1 MNNKGRITVFLS
13 LITGVL
19 LILGITVIKLVDIR
33 AARAKAS
40 ICVNASLSSVKAL
53 YNNYIFEHYHI
64 LLFDKDFCGRGEAYL
79 EEYIKDNV
87 SENLG
92 RKFKVEDVAVDS
104 YELITDNSCQALKN
118 QIEEYVIYAGLQNG
132 LEHIFTETNNT
143 DGTLDEEILNE
154 FDNEEENPEEGEGH
168 NNSEGIEEGDSVNDD
183 ENIDTSMVEVEDPR
197 VFFAT
202 GGSLFLMN
210 LVLPANVTPSAERI
224 DISGVPS
231 KNRRIVHPFAD
242 YGNEVNLNFDDAD
255 KLKGELVY
263 HDSWLDSVRDAAS
276 VSYYASQVFNCVTD
290 NSVNDTTVF
299 EYELEYLISGLN
311 SDLKNIRNT
320 IDEII
325 AIRMPVNYLFL
336 CRNTV
341 KKNEIKAIS
350 IPLSLLNPIS
360 ERIIRLLITGCW
372 AYAESIAETRGLLE
386 GKKLP
391 FMKNNENWITDIFS
405 LGGSIFND
413 AAETEH
419 GLSYKDYLV
428 ILLSLNTNRTCYR
441 MLDLM
446 ELNAQK
452 NTDYFQ
458 MEGCATS
465 LSVDYFIKYK
475 NYDCSVRNATGY

>member
-13 LITGVL
+13 LITGVM
-19 LILGITVIKLVDIR
+19 LILGITIIRIVDLR
-33 AARAKAS
+33 AAKAKAA
-40 ICVNASLSSVKAL
+40 ICANVSLSSVKAL

-64 LLFDKDFCGRGEAYL
+64 LLFDKDFCGKGEAYL

-92 RKFKVEDVAVDS
+92 RKYSVLDVVLDS
-104 YELITDNSCQALKN
+104 YELVTDNSCQALKN
-118 QIEEYVIYAGLQNG
+118 QIEEYLIYAGLQNG
-132 LEHIFTETNNT
+132 IEHIFTETNNT

-154 FDNEEENPEEGEGH
+154 FDNEENDESDDNG
-168 NNSEGIEEGDSVNDD
+168 NNSENSEESD
-183 ENIDTSMVEVEDPR
+183 IPMVEVDDPR
-197 VFFAT
+197 DFFAT

-210 LVLPANVTPSAERI
+210 LVLPENVTPSAERI

-242 YGNEVNLNFDDAD
+242 YENEVNLNFDDAD
-255 KLKGELVY
+255 KLKGELIY
-263 HDSWLDSVRDAAS
+263 HDSWLDSVRDSAS

-290 NSVNDTTVF
+290 ASVNDNTAF
-299 EYELEYLISGLN
+299 EYELEYLVSGLN

-325 AIRMPVNYLFL
+325 AIRMPINYLFL
-336 CRNTV
+336 CRNSI

-386 GKKLP
+386 GKRIP

-405 LGGSIFND
+405 LGESIFDD
-413 AAETEH
+413 AAETEQ

-428 ILLSLNTNRTCYR
+428 ILLSLNTNKTCYR

-475 NYDCSVRNATGY
+475 NYDCSIRTATGY